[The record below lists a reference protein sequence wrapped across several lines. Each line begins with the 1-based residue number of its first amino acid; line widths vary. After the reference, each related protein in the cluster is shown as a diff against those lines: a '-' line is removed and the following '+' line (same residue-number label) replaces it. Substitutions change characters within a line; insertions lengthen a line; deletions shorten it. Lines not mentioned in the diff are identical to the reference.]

1 MTYFSSLLYCW
12 TGCFLLCVLNHVM
25 SSQDEHYEDEE
36 EGGEDVILG
45 SSFGRRNVE
54 VYDLPESE
62 EVFLPSNMDTT
73 QLMFRFKE
81 VAPCAFHLIVF

>member
-1 MTYFSSLLYCW
+1 M
-12 TGCFLLCVLNHVM
+12 CVCVCPM

-81 VAPCAFHLIVF
+81 VAPCAFHFTCFF

>member
-1 MTYFSSLLYCW
+1 MSVSL
-12 TGCFLLCVLNHVM
+12 M

-36 EGGEDVILG
+36 EGGEDGILG

-54 VYDLPESE
+54 VFDLPESE
-62 EVFLPSNMDTT
+62 EMFLPSNMDTA

-81 VAPCAFHLIVF
+81 VAGLVLFISLLFFLMDCH